1 MVVFCFEEAGS
12 YLRSGSRIEE
22 YKRISLQHEELNERN
37 GSTFHNSTYITLCSI
52 ARSYFVERCKVGN
65 MLALT
70 RPTTRRATAAI
81 ARLSPIN
88 TQATVRRPFTS
99 TVPRRNDPAASLKV
113 TDRLSL
119 KDKTIVVTGGGRGI
133 GLAISKSIA
142 QLGGNIAVLDALP
155 EPAQE
160 FHSIASENGVRTSY
174 QRVDV
179 TVQSSLE
186 AGLERIVQEAGEGGI
201 QGCVT
206 AAGITLERPF
216 ADHTWDECRRMLDVN
231 VLGTFWAAKLA
242 ADAMKARGQGGSIV
256 MIASIAA
263 QGVMVP
269 LQSLSMYNMSKAAV
283 KGLVGPL
290 AVELGESGIRVNSI
304 SPGVID
310 SQMTRD
316 NAVKFPRLTDMY
328 HNSPPVRR
336 IGQPSDLTPLV
347 ALLLSDAGGFT
358 TGADFVVTGGLH
370 AGVSPRWL
378 ET

>member
-1 MVVFCFEEAGS
+1 MFS
-12 YLRSGSRIEE
+12 
-22 YKRISLQHEELNERN
+22 
-37 GSTFHNSTYITLCSI
+37 
-52 ARSYFVERCKVGN
+52 
-65 MLALT
+65 LT
-70 RPTTRRATAAI
+70 RPTTLRATTAAFAI
-81 ARLSPIN
+81 RSPNHAERL
-88 TQATVRRPFTS
+88 TAQRWFTS
-99 TVPRRNDPAASLKV
+99 TASWKEDHAASLKI

-119 KDKTIVVTGGGRGI
+119 ANKTIVVTGGGRGI
-133 GLAISKSIA
+133 GLAITKAIA

-155 EPAQE
+155 EPSQA
-160 FHSIASENGVRTSY
+160 FHSIASENGVKTSY
-174 QRVDV
+174 QHIDV
-179 TVQSSLE
+179 SVQSSLE
-186 AGLERIVQEAGEGGI
+186 AGFEKIVQEAGEGGI

-216 ADHTWDECRRMLDVN
+216 ADHTWDECQRMLSVN

-242 ADAMKARGQGGSIV
+242 AAAMKSHNQKGSIV

-290 AVELGESGIRVNSI
+290 AVELGEDGIRVNSI

-310 SQMTRD
+310 SDMTRD

-328 HNSPPVRR
+328 HKSPPVRR
-336 IGQPSDLTPLV
+336 IGQASDLTPLV
-347 ALLLSDAGGFT
+347 ALLLSEAGGFM
-358 TGADFVVTGGLH
+358 TGGDYVVTGGLH

-378 ET
+378 ERG